1 MTSSLLPYQ
10 TAALGAAVFLWTPA
24 AYRLAAL
31 LRDLSLNQNAGAAIS
46 GAFGVSFLALLI
58 PSVVFGTLTPLA
70 VQVEAAR
77 RRIPA
82 GTAAGRVF
90 TVTTIGS
97 LVGIIVPSFFTIQLF
112 GTTFTVWLFAGILLI
127 LAGGQLL
134 TQFRA
139 GGALLAAFSLL
150 TSFLPPPKDPAVLL
164 AVETPYQHVIVREQS
179 GRRSLAFDAHLGTQ
193 SVITNSD
200 YTDGYWD
207 YLAALPA
214 FLPANEQSVLVLG
227 AAASTT
233 ERQLQR
239 LWRSRKSFHF
249 TSVELDGA
257 LVPIAQAYFDP
268 PQRQI
273 VIADARAFTA
283 SDHNLYDLIILD
295 TYTRE
300 LSVPFHLTTI
310 EFFTSLKNRLA
321 DGGLLAINANSLS
334 RDSLW
339 MKSLARTLT
348 AVFPRVRVAEVPHS
362 CNHLLL
368 AAASIRQQSTPPVP
382 PLISPLLPP
391 LLAAAPP
398 SPGGILLTDDHAPA
412 DALGLLALLT
422 SEDKSSCD

>member
-1 MTSSLLPYQ
+1 
-10 TAALGAAVFLWTPA
+10 
-24 AYRLAAL
+24 
-31 LRDLSLNQNAGAAIS
+31 
-46 GAFGVSFLALLI
+46 
-58 PSVVFGTLTPLA
+58 
-70 VQVEAAR
+70 
-77 RRIPA
+77 
-82 GTAAGRVF
+82 
-90 TVTTIGS
+90 
-97 LVGIIVPSFFTIQLF
+97 
-112 GTTFTVWLFAGILLI
+112 
-127 LAGGQLL
+127 
-134 TQFRA
+134 
-139 GGALLAAFSLL
+139 
-150 TSFLPPPKDPAVLL
+150 
-164 AVETPYQHVIVREQS
+164 
-179 GRRSLAFDAHLGTQ
+179 
-193 SVITNSD
+193 
-200 YTDGYWD
+200 
-207 YLAALPA
+207 
-214 FLPANEQSVLVLG
+214 
-227 AAASTT
+227 
-233 ERQLQR
+233 
-239 LWRSRKSFHF
+239 
-249 TSVELDGA
+249 LDGA